1 MKQKKK
7 DGNNKKTENALTD
20 ELMQSMN
27 IQYFKIS
34 YEQDLAKVLEAVAQ
48 RHQSQQGSNYNF
60 LNSMYNTVK
69 DKFQG
74 KQKWQTMNEKE
85 KIHE

>member
-48 RHQSQQGSNYNF
+48 KQQSQQGSNYNF
-60 LNSMYNTVK
+60 LNLYNTVK

-74 KQKWQTMNEKE
+74 K
-85 KIHE
+85 